1 MAEPVHHYSV
11 WLFSAEGTFSR
22 HDVVAPETIAAFRR
36 NAKLFFDNRPDVAA
50 IVVFVSWRKAR
61 LGNFA
66 ATGATFLGNGIQP
79 PWSLERFVN
88 EKLSDVGL
96 GPNGK
101 PFARNS
107 ADLGERLAR
116 RRKKRPASV
125 AGVLDKIKT
134 RKGAEPCDPKF
145 AERFHTVYVTENTI
159 GSCTQADVQRALRRF
174 ERCDWGDV
182 DRSTTRSNNRASR
195 VGVGRMYGVYHSRRG
210 QEFWVMA
217 DPHRSKIVVAVPWE
231 L

>member
-11 WLFSAEGTFSR
+11 WFLSAEGTFGR
-22 HDVVAPETIAAFRR
+22 HDVVAPETVAAFRR

-50 IVVFVSWRKAR
+50 VAVFVSWRKV
-61 LGNFA
+61 GGGFK
-66 ATGATFLGNGIQP
+66 ATGATFLDNGVRF
-79 PWSLERFVN
+79 PWSFERFVT

-96 GPNGK
+96 GANGK
-101 PFARNS
+101 PFVPPPNEPGR
-107 ADLGERLAR
+107 G

-217 DPHRSKIVVAVPWE
+217 DPHRNKIVVAVPWE